1 MDASNEEDL
10 PWQTDRSEQRSAVLG
25 TVVVGAAARMD
36 EWARG

>member
-1 MDASNEEDL
+1 MADGSVGAA
-10 PWQTDRSEQRSAVLG
+10 QCCAVLG